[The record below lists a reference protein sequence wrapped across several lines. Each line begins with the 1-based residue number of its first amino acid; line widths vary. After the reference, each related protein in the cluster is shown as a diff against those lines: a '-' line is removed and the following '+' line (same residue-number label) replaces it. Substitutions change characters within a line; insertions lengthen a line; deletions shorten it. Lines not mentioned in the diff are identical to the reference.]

1 MKRILL
7 AVLMAL
13 CLHPIAAHALSLTA
27 RLDGDGL
34 YAACEKSDTVC
45 RYFVMGVVDVL
56 NSGAVSEAIG
66 VCVKSHVTV
75 PEMTNVVKR
84 YLNDRPDQRQRMA
97 WEIVMQAIQ
106 KAFPCD

>member
-7 AVLMAL
+7 AVVIAIFV
-13 CLHPIAAHALSLTA
+13 HPIAAHALSLTA

-45 RYFVMGVVDVL
+45 EYFVMGVVDVL
-56 NSGAVSEAIG
+56 NSGVVSEPLG
-66 VCVKSHVTV
+66 VCVRAHVTV
-75 PEMTNVVKR
+75 PEMTSAVKD
-84 YLNDRPDQRQRMA
+84 YLNDRPDQRERMA